1 MYSAI
6 VARLAAGGEY
16 YVVIGEE
23 LRKGDYPA
31 GTVFSW
37 RTPLLFSMLSLSSG
51 TAKAVFGALG
61 ILALAATV
69 RLLSTQPAVV
79 IIAGAIAQSGAIW
92 IMFVGTIWVSHEL
105 WAAYFVA
112 LSAFAYSRRLYN
124 VGGLLGLV
132 ALFIRELVAPYVL
145 VCACGPPACRR
156 CMNRGRHPERWR
168 TIVRN
173 AA

>member
-23 LRKGDYPA
+23 LRKGGYPA

-37 RTPLLFSMLSLSSG
+37 RTPLLFSMLSLNPG

-79 IIAGAIAQSGAIW
+79 VIAGAIAQSGAIW
-92 IMFVGTIWVSHEL
+92 
-105 WAAYFVA
+105 
-112 LSAFAYSRRLYN
+112 N
-124 VGGLLGLV
+124 V
-132 ALFIRELVAPYVL
+132 
-145 VCACGPPACRR
+145 
-156 CMNRGRHPERWR
+156 
-168 TIVRN
+168 
-173 AA
+173 